1 MTTTTAGQPATPTG
15 ARFDTRTVR
24 RLTAAVL
31 LPVGP
36 LSVAILRGIL
46 PYSTAD
52 DIPAQIADTAAG
64 LGREDAVLWL
74 SLLGIVAL
82 IPSMLAGARLA
93 QRGAPVLS
101 MISVGLLVPAFTAL
115 FFFAGDPTLRAVAG
129 GAVDPAAGAAVLE
142 AQFSLGPVAAAGVIF
157 IAGHIVGL
165 IVLGAAL
172 WRAHAVPAWA
182 AVAVI
187 ASQPLHFVFAVVAP
201 NQALDAAAW
210 GLAAL
215 GLGAAALRVLRTPNG
230 DWDVA

>member
-1 MTTTTAGQPATPTG
+1 MTTTAGQPATPTA

-142 AQFSLGPVAAAGVIF
+142 AQFNLGPVAAAGVIF

-201 NQALDAAAW
+201 NPALDAAAW